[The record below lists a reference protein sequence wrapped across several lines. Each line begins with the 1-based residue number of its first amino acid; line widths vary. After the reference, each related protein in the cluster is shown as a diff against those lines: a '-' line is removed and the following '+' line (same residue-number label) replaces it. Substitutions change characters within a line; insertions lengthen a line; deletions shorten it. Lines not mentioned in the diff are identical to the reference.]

1 MRHSVVDYVDIVGEE
16 VIVSIYKLAGRL
28 YNRSIVHINSTYYGG
43 GVAEML
49 SSLIPL
55 LNDVGIS
62 AGWRILK
69 GSPDFFEITKKFHNS
84 LQGDPINLSENKK
97 RLYLQTNEDFASYTH
112 IDHDL
117 VIVHDPQPLPLIKF
131 YHKKEPW
138 IWRCHVDLSNPDQD
152 LWNFL
157 KRFIIRYESVI
168 VSSEDYKKSDLPVEQ
183 RIFFPVIDPLS
194 PKNRDIS
201 QSTIDSHLRK
211 FKIPTDKPILVQI
224 SRFDKWKD
232 PLGVL
237 DIYEKVRQ
245 EVDCRLILCGSM
257 ASDDPEGW
265 QIYQKVLNKA
275 KSYIEQGDVIL
286 ITAENHVLVNV
297 LQRIAAVI
305 IQKSLKEGFG
315 LTVTEGLWKGKPVV
329 ASRVGGI
336 PLQIEDGQ
344 TGYLLDPYDHD
355 GFANRIIQLLTNPE
369 LGAELGRRGKEVV
382 REKFLI
388 TRLLIDYLNL
398 MDEMINRCGG

>member
-1 MRHSVVDYVDIVGEE
+1 MRHSVVDYMNIVGEE
-16 VIVSIYKLAGRL
+16 VIVSIYKLAGKL
-28 YNRSIVHINSTYYGG
+28 YNRSMVHINSTYYGG

-69 GSPDFFEITKKFHNS
+69 GSPDFFEITKKFHNA
-84 LQGDPINLSENKK
+84 LQGDSLNLTDNKK
-97 RLYLQTNEDFASYTH
+97 RLYLQTNEDFSTYTH
-112 IDHDL
+112 IDHDM
-117 VIVHDPQPLPLIKF
+117 VIIHDPQPLPLIKF

-138 IWRCHVDLSNPDQD
+138 IWRCHVDLSNPNPD

-157 KRFIIRYESVI
+157 KRFIIRYEKVI
-168 VSSEDYKKSDLPVEQ
+168 VSSEQYKKPDLPVEQ

-194 PKNRDIS
+194 PKNRELP
-201 QSTIDSHLRK
+201 QSVIDSHLRK
-211 FKIPTDKPILVQI
+211 FKIPTDKPILLQI

-237 DIYEKVRQ
+237 EVFQKVKQ

-257 ASDDPEGW
+257 ATDDPEGW
-265 QIYQKVLNKA
+265 QIYQKVLNRA
-275 KSYIEQGDVIL
+275 KPYLDNRDVIL

-297 LQRIAAVI
+297 LQRSAAVV
-305 IQKSLKEGFG
+305 IQKSVKEGFG
-315 LTVTEGLWKGKPVV
+315 LTVTEALWKEKPVV
-329 ASRVGGI
+329 ASNVGGI
-336 PLQIEDGQ
+336 PLQITDGQ
-344 TGYLLDPYDHD
+344 TGFLFDPMDYD
-355 GFANRIIQLLTNPE
+355 GFARKIVEILNNPDM
-369 LGAELGRRGKEVV
+369 GREVGSRGKELV

-388 TRLLIDYLNL
+388 TRLIIDYLHL
-398 MDEMINRCGG
+398 MDELLNRC

>member
-1 MRHSVVDYVDIVGEE
+1 MRHSVVDYLNIVGEE
-16 VIVSIYKLAGRL
+16 VIVSIYKLAGKL
-28 YNRSIVHINSTYYGG
+28 YNRSMVHINSTYYGG

-69 GSPDFFEITKKFHNS
+69 GSPDFFEITKKFHNA
-84 LQGDPINLSENKK
+84 LQGDPINLTDNKK
-97 RLYLQTNEDFASYTH
+97 RLYLQTNEDFSTYTH
-112 IDHDL
+112 IDHDI
-117 VIVHDPQPLPLIKF
+117 VIIHDPQPLPLIKF

-138 IWRCHVDLSNPDQD
+138 IWRCHVDLSNPNPD

-157 KRFIIRYESVI
+157 KRFIIRYEKVI
-168 VSSEDYKKSDLPVEQ
+168 VSSEQYKKPDLPVEQ

-194 PKNRDIS
+194 PKNREIS
-201 QSTIDSHLRK
+201 QSIIDSHLRK
-211 FKIPTDKPILVQI
+211 FKIPTDKPILLQI

-237 DIYEKVRQ
+237 DIYERVRQ

-257 ASDDPEGW
+257 ATDDPEGW
-265 QIYQKVLNKA
+265 QIYQKVMNRA
-275 KSYIEQGDVIL
+275 KNYIDNRDVIL
-286 ITAENHVLVNV
+286 ITVENHMLVNV
-297 LQRIAAVI
+297 LQRAAAVV

-315 LTVTEGLWKGKPVV
+315 LTVTEALWKEKPVV

-336 PLQIEDGQ
+336 PLQITDGQ
-344 TGYLLDPYDHD
+344 TGFLVEPTDHET
-355 GFANRIIQLLTNPE
+355 FARRIVELIKNPDM
-369 LGAELGRRGKEVV
+369 GRELGRKGKEVV

-388 TRLLIDYLNL
+388 TRLIIDYLNL
-398 MDEMINRCGG
+398 MDEMLNSCGG